1 MKNNDSE
8 TTEEIRKTEAEEK
21 ASLKKAIDEKDR
33 QLEKARQV
41 IKDKE
46 EEIHKLVAED
56 LALDD
61 LPAPNVDEDDELRY
75 KITYIGKHV
84 IKEAFSLKAD
94 TADYNIISDRIR
106 SGGKVTGTNLSILI
120 CAIIIASVGLNMNA
134 TAVII
139 GAMLISPLMGTLILM
154 GFSVA
159 SSDANNFKK
168 AFLGFLFQVFIAL
181 LTSTLYFLLSP
192 IHTATPEILART
204 QPSVW
209 DVLIATFGGLAGAI
223 ATTRKEAHGNV
234 IPGVAIATALMPPL
248 CTCGF
253 SLANGHWSML
263 AGAAFLFII
272 NTFFIFLS
280 STIVL
285 MILEVPQ
292 VNDASLEFRKK
303 MRKSMIRNAIIILI
317 PTIIFTFV
325 ITKNTNAEDASDATR
340 VSPDTI
346 STAKMTKEAQILFP
360 EIDSIQIGQMER
372 VNDRNKVVRENLVLV
387 RLKENLS
394 EDKEAKLNQWINTA
408 YDEDYTIIYQLSSDL
423 EKQKEEQK
431 RKQIEEEIE
440 KQLAEKKKAEQL
452 KKEKEKEKDKATE
465 SVEKDEAE
473 IVDAA

>member
-1 MKNNDSE
+1 MKNKD
-8 TTEEIRKTEAEEK
+8 TEIREKTKKTEADER
-21 ASLKKAIDEKDR
+21 ASMKKIIDEKDR

-41 IKDKE
+41 IKEKE

-56 LALDD
+56 LDLDD
-61 LPAPNVDEDDELRY
+61 LPKENLDEDDELRY
-75 KITYIGKHV
+75 KLTYIGKRV

-94 TADYNIISDRIR
+94 TADYNIIAERIK

-139 GAMLISPLMGTLILM
+139 GAMLISPIMGTIILI

-159 SSDANNFKK
+159 SSDPNNFKK
-168 AFLGFLFQVFIAL
+168 AFLGFQFQVFIAL
-181 LTSTLYFLLSP
+181 LTSTLYFILSP
-192 IHTATPEILART
+192 IHTVTPEILART
-204 QPSVW
+204 QPSMW

-223 ATTRKEAHGNV
+223 ATTRKETHGNV

-253 SLANGHWSML
+253 SIANGHWSML

-292 VNDASLEFRKK
+292 VNDASLEFKKK
-303 MRKSMIRNAIIILI
+303 MKRSMARNAVLILI
-317 PTIIFTFV
+317 PTIILTFV
-325 ITKNTNAEDASDATR
+325 ITKNTNSEDASDATR

-360 EIDSIQIGQMER
+360 EIDSIQIGQMEK
-372 VNDRNKVVRENLVLV
+372 VNDQNKVVRENMVLV
-387 RLKENLS
+387 MLRENLS

-431 RKQIEEEIE
+431 RKQLEEEVE
-440 KQLAEKKKAEQL
+440 KQLAERKKAEQQ
-452 KKEKEKEKDKATE
+452 KENSEKPEE
-465 SVEKDEAE
+465 ENEEAIE
-473 IVDAA
+473 AAS